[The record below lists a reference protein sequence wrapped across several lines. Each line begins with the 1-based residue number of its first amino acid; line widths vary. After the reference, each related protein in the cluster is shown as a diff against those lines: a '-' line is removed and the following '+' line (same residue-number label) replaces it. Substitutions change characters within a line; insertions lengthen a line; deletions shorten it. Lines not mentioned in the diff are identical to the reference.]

1 MSVTSELGP
10 APADVLLSDG
20 SIAVIRPLLPDDG
33 PALHE
38 LHEQVSDEAI
48 RLRFFSVARHAAHA
62 YVDHVLDDPE
72 TLALVAERHGR
83 LIGLATAEPM
93 TRPAPR
99 WPSWSPTTP
108 AAWASGPCCSST
120 WPRWRWPAGSPSSR
134 PTCSPR
140 TTRC

>member
-1 MSVTSELGP
+1 MTVTAAIEVP
-10 APADVLLSDG
+10 AAADVLLADG
-20 SIAVIRPLLPDDG
+20 SIAVIRALRPEDG

-48 RLRFFSVARHAAHA
+48 RMRFFSVARHAAHT

-93 TRPAPR
+93 TA
-99 WPSWSPTTP
+99 
-108 AAWASGPCCSST
+108 
-120 WPRWRWPAGSPSSR
+120 
-134 PTCSPR
+134 
-140 TTRC
+140 TRSEVAFLV